1 MEATKKIYRNMRI
14 NRSKQKG
21 VATIEFAIGFM
32 AFWAMCMVW
41 AEMSYMSYISAVGDL
56 AIATTARDVRT
67 LEDDYKTAFE
77 QALTKSNSIWPA
89 IFKPGEFKVK
99 ACYFNT
105 INALNNYT
113 GGCAQPSPPSK
124 EIASPIA
131 IYSITYDYNSLFT
144 FFISAT
150 TVFSREV
157 IVIQENRR
165 VAL

>member
-67 LEDDYKTAFE
+67 LDSGYEAAFE
-77 QALTKSNSIWPA
+77 QALAASNSIWPT
-89 IFKPGEFKVK
+89 IFKTGEFTVNV
-99 ACYFNT
+99 CYLQTVAALAVNPLQCQNT
-105 INALNNYT
+105 PTNH
-113 GGCAQPSPPSK
+113 
-124 EIASPIA
+124 PIA
-131 IYSITYDYNSLFT
+131 IYNISYNYNALFT
-144 FFISAT
+144 SFISAT
-150 TVFSREV
+150 TLFSREV
-157 IVIQENRR
+157 IVIQENQR
-165 VAL
+165 VNL